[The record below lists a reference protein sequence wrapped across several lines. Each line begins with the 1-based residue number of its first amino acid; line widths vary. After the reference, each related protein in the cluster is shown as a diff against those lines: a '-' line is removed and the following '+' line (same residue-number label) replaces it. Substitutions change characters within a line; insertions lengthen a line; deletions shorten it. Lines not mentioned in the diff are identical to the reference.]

1 MAHMYGAI
9 PEGGRYELPPAI
21 PNSMLYRVKQIQ
33 GVSKQI
39 LKLVP
44 NSGQT
49 SVGAGQK
56 IIVSLPAN
64 SLVDLSTFEFNFTG
78 QTQHNGNASASYNNN
93 YVQTRFFPRNTASLI
108 ENLEIKINGQSRQN
122 INQYGY
128 LYNILYDYTCGDD
141 ANRKNRIGCNAD
153 PSNKAFYLK
162 SGVRRRAGYPIGLYA
177 VNGDND
183 WSCRDKDNYTIRQW
197 LGILGGNASTTVID
211 TSIYGQVDIEIT
223 LAPAG
228 VLILGA
234 AIATATITALTTGT
248 SEIGVATTGGSG
260 TTGLVSSE
268 GTSYSLS
275 NIAFSITRYDMPSSY
290 YDAVRSVLQSGAT
303 YKFYYPNYSCF
314 QGIAASNKSGTTR
327 FTLSTQSLDMVIGT
341 FQIPNRD
348 TQQQPMLGNI
358 TKKYVGTD
366 AGQEF
371 GSLDKTLNYALNSG
385 QPVTLNN
392 SKYFIRNGSGIKTC
406 TWLCGNVRLAP
417 ENINEQFNG
426 VLKAFNS
433 QNDTLGG
440 VYPGIQSIA
449 HYQDQF
455 YAHILSLNVSG
466 EKDLYTVSGLN
477 SSEIPISIGW
487 EVVGGD
493 ALDNLDIGANGI
505 FADTATTSCIPLLF
519 ACYSSHLEISAGRNV
534 ITMP

>member
-1 MAHMYGAI
+1 
-9 PEGGRYELPPAI
+9 
-21 PNSMLYRVKQIQ
+21 
-33 GVSKQI
+33 
-39 LKLVP
+39 
-44 NSGQT
+44 
-49 SVGAGQK
+49 
-56 IIVSLPAN
+56 
-64 SLVDLSTFEFNFTG
+64 
-78 QTQHNGNASASYNNN
+78 
-93 YVQTRFFPRNTASLI
+93 
-108 ENLEIKINGQSRQN
+108 
-122 INQYGY
+122 
-128 LYNILYDYTCGDD
+128 
-141 ANRKNRIGCNAD
+141 
-153 PSNKAFYLK
+153 
-162 SGVRRRAGYPIGLYA
+162 
-177 VNGDND
+177 
-183 WSCRDKDNYTIRQW
+183 
-197 LGILGGNASTTVID
+197 
-211 TSIYGQVDIEIT
+211 
-223 LAPAG
+223 
-228 VLILGA
+228 
-234 AIATATITALTTGT
+234 
-248 SEIGVATTGGSG
+248 
-260 TTGLVSSE
+260 
-268 GTSYSLS
+268 
-275 NIAFSITRYDMPSSY
+275 
-290 YDAVRSVLQSGAT
+290 
-303 YKFYYPNYSCF
+303 
-314 QGIAASNKSGTTR
+314 
-327 FTLSTQSLDMVIGT
+327 MVIGT

-519 ACYSSHLEISAGRNV
+519 ACYSSHLEISAGRKV